1 MSSCAAA
8 AGLPH
13 SPISHRTSS
22 ECSSEG
28 RSEDEET
35 RSRLINRIVQ
45 NDTEGYSTVEAPRAE
60 GTSFSL
66 PAHLYPDE
74 VLDDLTISPYA
85 SFTSLS
91 EPRPTMLS
99 GWLDKLSPQGYVP
112 THGTV
117 LTGKAPLGKTSDMG
131 IPVTMLLGAAGPPP
145 QKEDSLGCPSCAAT
159 LGGRGGGVCEQMWGP
174 QGDRPLPNS
183 KFFCHPNRNYVFQR
197 RYVRFDG
204 KNLMYFSS
212 EKVRRGRM
220 RAGWGGSIVPLKQG
234 ALTPHELPYPLC
246 LPLSF
251 CKEPALLYHRQGG
264 AAMAPVPGR
273 L

>member
-1 MSSCAAA
+1 MRHPQMDGVDLDPIWQAAMLPQLHSHSLISC
-8 AGLPH
+8 
-13 SPISHRTSS
+13 RMSS

-60 GTSFSL
+60 GASFSL
-66 PAHLYPDE
+66 AAHLYPDE

-112 THGTV
+112 TCGM
-117 LTGKAPLGKTSDMG
+117 LPIGKAPSGKVGEVGMLV
-131 IPVTMLLGAAGPPP
+131 IRLLGQTGASWMP
-145 QKEDSLGCPSCAAT
+145 QLCCKGLHAAT
-159 LGGRGGGVCEQMWGP
+159 LGEGVSMRGCGVFRGTIP
-174 QGDRPLPNS
+174 FPTAL
-183 KFFCHPNRNYVFQR
+183 FLCHPNRNYVFQR

-212 EKVRRGRM
+212 DKVRRA
-220 RAGWGGSIVPLKQG
+220 RAG
-234 ALTPHELPYPLC
+234 
-246 LPLSF
+246 
-251 CKEPALLYHRQGG
+251 
-264 AAMAPVPGR
+264 R
-273 L
+273 LRHAT

>member
-1 MSSCAAA
+1 M
-8 AGLPH
+8 LPH

-35 RSRLINRIVQ
+35 RSRLIDRIVQ
-45 NDTEGYSTVEAPRAE
+45 NDTEGYSTVEAPRTE

-117 LTGKAPLGKTSDMG
+117 LTGKAPLGKTSEAGMLV
-131 IPVTMLLGAAGPPP
+131 IMLLGAAGPPHRRRTLLDAP
-145 QKEDSLGCPSCAAT
+145 VVLQGCLCSHT
-159 LGGRGGGVCEQMWGP
+159 WGKGGVYEQMWGP

-220 RAGWGGSIVPLKQG
+220 RAGWGGCIVPLKQG
-234 ALTPHELPYPLC
+234 ALTPHELP
-246 LPLSF
+246 
-251 CKEPALLYHRQGG
+251 
-264 AAMAPVPGR
+264 
-273 L
+273 

>member
-1 MSSCAAA
+1 MSSRAAA

-35 RSRLINRIVQ
+35 RSRLIDRIVQ

-60 GTSFSL
+60 GTPFSL

-117 LTGKAPLGKTSDMG
+117 PIRKAPLGKAGEVGT
-131 IPVTMLLGAAGPPP
+131 PVTRLLGQPDLPAGGGPSWVP
-145 QKEDSLGCPSCAAT
+145 QLCCKGLCAAILGRSGGSVCRCGV
-159 LGGRGGGVCEQMWGP
+159 LGGIVP
-174 QGDRPLPNS
+174 FPTAP
-183 KFFCHPNRNYVFQR
+183 FFCHPNRNYVFQR

-212 EKVRRGRM
+212 EKVRRG
-220 RAGWGGSIVPLKQG
+220 S
-234 ALTPHELPYPLC
+234 C
-246 LPLSF
+246 
-251 CKEPALLYHRQGG
+251 RQGG
-264 AAMAPVPGR
+264 EAASCRLSRVP
-273 L
+273 

>member
-1 MSSCAAA
+1 M
-8 AGLPH
+8 
-13 SPISHRTSS
+13 
-22 ECSSEG
+22 
-28 RSEDEET
+28 
-35 RSRLINRIVQ
+35 
-45 NDTEGYSTVEAPRAE
+45 
-60 GTSFSL
+60 
-66 PAHLYPDE
+66 
-74 VLDDLTISPYA
+74 
-85 SFTSLS
+85 
-91 EPRPTMLS
+91 
-99 GWLDKLSPQGYVP
+99 PQLCCKGV
-112 THGTV
+112 
-117 LTGKAPLGKTSDMG
+117 
-131 IPVTMLLGAAGPPP
+131 
-145 QKEDSLGCPSCAAT
+145 CAAT